1 MRGKAQKCKIR
12 AQAPRITPA
21 CAGEKNAIELELIK
35 RGGSPPHVRGKA
47 VYKDIKRAAAG
58 ITPACAGKSIPGR
71 SPLSTPGDH
80 PRMCGEKATFRAA
93 AKAAAGSPPH
103 VRGKVNGR
111 HTPLMIMRITPA
123 CAGKREFCRCRP
135 GWRWD
140 HPRMCGEK
148 AVLFYADHPVEGS
161 PPHVRGKAMVGA
173 QLFYDL
179 RITPACAGKRG

>member
-1 MRGKAQKCKIR
+1 MC
-12 AQAPRITPA
+12 
-21 CAGEKNAIELELIK
+21 GEKNAIELELIK

-103 VRGKVNGR
+103 VRGK
-111 HTPLMIMRITPA
+111 
-123 CAGKREFCRCRP
+123 
-135 GWRWD
+135 
-140 HPRMCGEK
+140 
-148 AVLFYADHPVEGS
+148 
-161 PPHVRGKAMVGA
+161 AMVGA